1 MANMVKVRILGS
13 RDVREVTIEEATEI
27 LEDTYN
33 DPLGGLVA
41 DARTG
46 EIIWQISPDI
56 EEIVVI
62 EQMIGGG

>member
-1 MANMVKVRILGS
+1 MAKLIKVRTLGNS
-13 RDVREVTIEEATEI
+13 TVREVTVEKARQI

-33 DPLGGLVA
+33 DPQGGLVA
-41 DARTG
+41 NAKTG
-46 EIIWQISPDI
+46 EIIWQLSPDV

>member
-1 MANMVKVRILGS
+1 MVKVRILG
-13 RDVREVTIEEATEI
+13 RGEVREVTVEEAREI
-27 LEDTYN
+27 LEETYD

-46 EIIWQISPDI
+46 EVIWQISPDI